1 MYGYQSW
8 TVKKAEHY
16 VEGSKGMT
24 LQKLNR
30 FRWATLKMRGA
41 AGVFK
46 TRGHL

>member
-1 MYGYQSW
+1 MVS
-8 TVKKAEHY
+8 EILED

-30 FRWATLKMRGA
+30 FRWTTLKMRGA

-46 TRGHL
+46 TRGHV